1 MPEGTRVGGN
11 SRKQPFILLAPGTR
25 RSVCCVQSRKLGG
38 GGGGGEGPGTRRVGS
53 QLSAQG

>member
-38 GGGGGEGPGTRRVGS
+38 EGGEGPGTRRVGS